1 MDMLKVHSMEDISS
15 LPHTKWSI
23 QQPATAEGREN
34 PLTSGRGLD
43 LILVPGLGFTEVGG
57 CGAWQ
62 CELHAVL
69 LSSGRAPAGQREG
82 KPQRAMWSDPQS
94 LSLSSTVLSLRRAT
108 MMDTLQSALLLAT
121 DQKH

>member
-15 LPHTKWSI
+15 LPRTKWNI

-62 CELHAVL
+62 CKLHAVL

-94 LSLSSTVLSLRRAT
+94 LSLSLPLCSP
-108 MMDTLQSALLLAT
+108 SAGLL
-121 DQKH
+121 